1 LAVQK
6 LNRMRTVIYV
16 GLLAIADAINKDWQ
30 QGQYIAVYATILIAA
45 IVMDIIDFVRGRN
58 ER

>member
-1 LAVQK
+1 
-6 LNRMRTVIYV
+6 MRTVIYV

-30 QGQYIAVYATILIAA
+30 QGQYISIYATILIAS
-45 IVMDIIDFVRGRN
+45 IVMDVVEFVRGKN

>member
-1 LAVQK
+1 MVQN
-6 LNRMRTVIYV
+6 LNKMRTVIYV

-30 QGQYIAVYATILIAA
+30 QGQYIAVYSTILIAA
-45 IVMDIIDFVRGRN
+45 ILMDIVEFVRGRN

>member
-1 LAVQK
+1 
-6 LNRMRTVIYV
+6 MRTVTYV

-30 QGQYIAVYATILIAA
+30 QGQYIAVYATILFGA
-45 IVMDIIDFVRGRN
+45 IVMDIVEFVRGRN

>member
-1 LAVQK
+1 
-6 LNRMRTVIYV
+6 MRTVIYV

-45 IVMDIIDFVRGRN
+45 IVMDITDFVRGRN

>member
-1 LAVQK
+1 
-6 LNRMRTVIYV
+6 MRTVTYV

-30 QGQYIAVYATILIAA
+30 QGQFIAA
-45 IVMDIIDFVRGRN
+45 YSIIFGIAISMDIADFVRKRN